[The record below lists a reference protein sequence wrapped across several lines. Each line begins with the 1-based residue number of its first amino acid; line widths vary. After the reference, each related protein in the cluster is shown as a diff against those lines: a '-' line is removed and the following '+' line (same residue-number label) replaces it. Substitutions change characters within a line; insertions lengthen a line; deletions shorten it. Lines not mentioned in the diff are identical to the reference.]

1 MYIKNEKGITLMA
14 LVITAIVLLIL
25 AGIGINYGSD
35 TIKKATLEE
44 LRTNML
50 LVEAKAKE
58 YVEEA
63 NFKMGISPDDNKKAE
78 VRKEVYEDEAKM
90 KPANGISAPSSI
102 PVNDCYIVTED
113 TMSLWGLQDIKLED
127 GENYLIKFDD
137 TNLTLEV
144 YNTIGYDGHYSLAE
158 IDKLEV

>member
-63 NFKMGISPDDNKKAE
+63 NFKMGISPDDNKKEE